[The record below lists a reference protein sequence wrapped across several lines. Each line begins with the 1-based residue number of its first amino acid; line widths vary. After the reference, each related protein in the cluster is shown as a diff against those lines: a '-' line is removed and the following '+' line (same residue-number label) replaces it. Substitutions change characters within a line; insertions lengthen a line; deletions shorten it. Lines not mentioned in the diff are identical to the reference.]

1 MTTKTKTEVPKIT
14 ILEDGQIQVWEVIR
28 VYNDDVLV
36 GETKPHNRVVKPG
49 DALDNEPKMVRDA
62 ISKYHTKKV
71 VNQYKADR
79 EALIGG

>member
-1 MTTKTKTEVPKIT
+1 MVTTTKTAVPKIT

-49 DALDNEPKMVRDA
+49 ASPDNEPKMVKNA
-62 ISKYHTKKV
+62 IAKFHTNKV
-71 VNQYKADR
+71 VSQYKADR